1 MLQRSRDSAPGA
13 SQHAESAGYEA
24 RLSDLVLSLKGIL
37 RRRWLTL
44 AIVTATVMAIFLTLI
59 MLMPAS
65 YQAVSR
71 VQIDPMRDP
80 TLPVATNVQADLG
93 SEAIETEVTI
103 LNSGELARKVVHKL
117 NLQRDPE
124 FNPALKGGKAAE
136 LSPEE
141 QFAATALAV
150 QKKIAVGRDRMTY
163 IINIAFTSDDAQ
175 KSATIANTFAETYIS
190 EKVGSRVGTA
200 AQQTEFYRKRL
211 TQLANEVRAA
221 DSAVAAYRARA
232 GIVEGMGNSTV
243 VDQQI
248 APLSSQLATAESEA
262 AEARAN
268 LQAARSQIARGG
280 LDAVS
285 AVRGSP
291 VVSDLRRQRAEVL
304 RNMGEVRARYG
315 ERHPESIKVNDQLAA
330 LDQQI
335 KDEAQRAI
343 GSLEA
348 EARAADAR
356 VASLRATM
364 RRVQG
369 EQSSNTRAAA
379 TANTL
384 EREAESK
391 RAAYDR
397 LAESAQRSEQNVSNT
412 IARAT
417 IVDKAVAPSSP
428 TSPNRPLLAALAL
441 IVSLATGAATIIV
454 QELLVAG
461 IRSVADFQ
469 SQIGLPIIASLPA
482 VKKGA
487 PSDLVVDRPG
497 SMYAESVRIA
507 RTGLA
512 RLQPPAK
519 TIAITSALPQE
530 GKSTTSASLARVF
543 AAGGERVLLVDC
555 DVRRAGLNHSIP
567 TSSSASAPGLLD
579 VLSGNA
585 KFDDALIPDRVE
597 GLDVIYVPEPRPTAD
612 DLFEQQME
620 PFLAQ
625 AREKYDRIILD
636 LPPLGGLADGRIIA
650 PLADATL
657 LVVRWGSTP
666 ASALESA
673 AHWLEA
679 DGANVAGA
687 VFSIVDPN
695 SEAMGGLY
703 YSSKYGNY
711 YQAD

>member
-1 MLQRSRDSAPGA
+1 MLQRSNDSSTGVSHPVEAP
-13 SQHAESAGYEA
+13 GYEA
-24 RLSDLVLSLKGIL
+24 RLSDLVLSLKSIL

-44 AIVTATVMAIFLTLI
+44 AIVTATIVAICLTLI
-59 MLMPAS
+59 MLMESS
-65 YQAVSR
+65 YQAVAR

-80 TLPVATNVQADLG
+80 TVAAASNMQADLG

-103 LNSGELARKVVHKL
+103 LNSDALARHVVQKL

-136 LSPEE
+136 LSPE
-141 QFAATALAV
+141 QQLAVVTKSV
-150 QKKIAVGRDRMTY
+150 QKKLAVGRDRMTY
-163 IINIAFTSDDAQ
+163 IINVAFTSDDAQ
-175 KSATIANTFAETYIS
+175 KSASIANAFAETYIS

-200 AQQTEFYRKRL
+200 EQQTKFYRQRL
-211 TQLANEVRAA
+211 NELGQEVRVA
-221 DSAVAAYRARA
+221 DAAVAGYRARA
-232 GIVEGMGNSTV
+232 GIVEGMGNGTI

-248 APLSSQLATAESEA
+248 APLSSQLATAESDA

-268 LQAARSQIARGG
+268 LQAARTQISRGG

-291 VVSDLRRQRAEVL
+291 VISDLRRQRAEVL
-304 RNMGEVRARYG
+304 RNTGEVQARYG

-343 GSLEA
+343 GSLDA
-348 EARAADAR
+348 EAKAADAR

-364 RRVQG
+364 RRMEG

-391 RAAYDR
+391 RGAYDR
-397 LAESAQRSEQNVSNT
+397 LAEAAQRSEQNVTNT

-417 IVDKAVAPSSP
+417 IVDQAVAPSNPSA
-428 TSPNRPLLAALAL
+428 PNRPLLLALAL
-441 IVSLATGAATIIV
+441 VVAFATGAATIIV

-461 IRSVADFQ
+461 IRSVADFEA
-469 SQIGLPIIASLPA
+469 QIGLPIIASLPA
-482 VKKGA
+482 VKKGM
-487 PSDLVVDRPG
+487 PTDLAIDRPG
-497 SMYAESVRIA
+497 TMYAEAVRIA
-507 RTGLA
+507 RTGLT

-530 GKSTTSASLARVF
+530 GKSTTSASLARIF

-555 DVRRAGLNHSIP
+555 DVRRAGLNQAIP
-567 TSSSASAPGLLD
+567 QRTSAPGLID
-579 VLSGNA
+579 VLSGKA
-585 KFDDALIPDRVE
+585 SFDDAIVSDRVE
-597 GLDVIYVPEPRPTAD
+597 GLDVIYVPEARATAD

-625 AREKYDRIILD
+625 ASARYDRVILD
-636 LPPLGGLADGRIIA
+636 LPPLGGLADGRIVA

-666 ASALESA
+666 TQAIESA
-673 AHWLEA
+673 ANWLQA
-679 DGANVAGA
+679 DGANTVGA
-687 VFSIVDPN
+687 VFSMVDPA

-703 YSSKYGNY
+703 YSSKYGSY
-711 YQAD
+711 YQTD